1 MALRLTQKVLISCL
15 AVTTMVGLAGCG
27 AGSKTAEKTATKVA
41 CDFTNPPAATT
52 INVLAYNSSAVDP
65 FTNTMVS
72 SCTHDNV
79 TVKHDPIDFG
89 GQVQKTTAT
98 LSSDTGSYDIL
109 ETYSFVIPDFGSQ
122 EKLVPLDDL
131 LAKYSDEYKL
141 ADLDPAM
148 VQTMSYDGKLYG
160 IPMQAQTHV
169 MAYRKDLFDKH
180 GITPPTTFEE
190 MRDAAKKLQDAE
202 GMKYPIALPW
212 LATGDIGTA
221 YRSALSSLGKLYV
234 DPGTKKPTF
243 DSEEAGTA
251 FEEMKSLNPYM
262 DPQVTTFDQPKVQQ
276 QLFNGTAAMGIMFSG
291 RMIDLTKAEN
301 TKFAD
306 SFGFA
311 APPAVLEGGKTF
323 GALSVD
329 GWSIPFNTKVDK
341 DLLFEVIGAAVSE
354 DASKASIPA
363 AYPARK
369 GLDQSA
375 SPYAKAADEA
385 IANLNEQEVQP
396 WLPPINNATLAIVTE
411 VVTGKT
417 SVEDGQKE
425 MQAAAEKVM
434 ADYK

>member
-1 MALRLTQKVLISCL
+1 MSIPLRRKILISCL
-15 AVTTMVGLAGCG
+15 AVSTVVALAGCG

-72 SCTHDNV
+72 SCSHDNV
-79 TVKHDPIDFG
+79 TVKHDPIDFP

-109 ETYSFVIPDFGSQ
+109 ETYSFVIPDFGSKQ
-122 EKLVPLDDL
+122 KLVPLDDL
-131 LAKYSDEYKL
+131 LAKYSAEYKL
-141 ADLDPAM
+141 DALDPAM
-148 VQTMSYDGKLYG
+148 VQTMSYQGKLYG
-160 IPMQAQTHV
+160 LPMQAQTHV
-169 MAYRKDLFDKH
+169 MAYRKDLFDKN

-190 MRDAAKKLQDAE
+190 MKAAAKKLQAG

-221 YRSALSSLGKLYV
+221 YRSALSSLGKFYV
-234 DPGTKKPTF
+234 DPDSKKPNFETP
-243 DSEEAGTA
+243 EAGKA
-251 FEEMKSLNPYM
+251 FEEMKGLLPYM

-276 QLFNGTAAMGIMFSG
+276 QLYNGSAAMGIMFSG
-291 RMIDLTKAEN
+291 RMIDLTKTDN
-301 TKFAD
+301 TKFAS
-306 SFGFA
+306 SFAFA
-311 APPAVLEGGKTF
+311 PPPAVEKGGKTF
-323 GALSVD
+323 GSLSVD

-341 DLLFEVIGAAVSE
+341 DLLFETIAASVGE

-375 SPYAKAADEA
+375 SPYAKAADDA

-396 WLPPINNATLAIVTE
+396 WLPPINNATLPIITE
-411 VVTGKT
+411 VVSGKI
-417 SVEDGQKE
+417 SVQEGQKK
-425 MQAAAEKVM
+425 MQAAAEKVL
-434 ADYK
+434 ADFA